1 MNRHMP
7 ASGIRKIL
15 GVMTVFSIAMGFLEC
30 AVVVYLREIHYPSGF
45 TFPFHPL
52 TGTVAL
58 TEILREAAT
67 ILMLLSLGFLAGRNL
82 RERFAWFLYAFA
94 VWDIFYYIFLKLL
107 IHWPESIL
115 TWDILFL
122 IPVMWTGPIIAP
134 LVVSATMI
142 LMSLIILHF
151 ERKDLR
157 IVLRWH
163 TPALIFAGSILIFT
177 AFVWDFC
184 AFVLTYFSLSDMLHA
199 ASSHLI
205 LQQYVPVKF
214 IWLLFVSGE
223 VIILAGLYRLFTG
236 YRNAQQNQPK
246 P

>member
-1 MNRHMP
+1 MP

-30 AVVVYLREIHYPSGF
+30 AVVVYLREIYYPYGF
-45 TFPFHPL
+45 AFPIHPL
-52 TGTVAL
+52 TGSVAL

-67 ILMLLSLGFLAGRNL
+67 ILMLLSVGFLAGRNL

-94 VWDIFYYIFLKLL
+94 VWDIFYYVFLKLL
-107 IHWPESIL
+107 IHWPHSIL

-122 IPVMWTGPIIAP
+122 IPVIWTGPVITP

-163 TPALIFAGSILIFT
+163 TPALIFTGSIFIFT

-184 AFVLTYFSLSDMLHA
+184 SFILNNFSLSDMLHA
-199 ASSHLI
+199 ESSQLI

-214 IWLLFVSGE
+214 NWPFFISGE
-223 VIILAGLYRLFTG
+223 VIILAGLCKLLEG
-236 YRNAQQNQPK
+236 YRNAHHNK
-246 P
+246 PTP

>member
-1 MNRHMP
+1 MP
-7 ASGIRKIL
+7 ASGIKKIL

-30 AVVVYLREIHYPSGF
+30 AVVVYLREIYYPAGF
-45 TFPFHPL
+45 AFPIHPL
-52 TGTVAL
+52 TGSVSL

-82 RERFAWFLYAFA
+82 WERFAWFLYAFA
-94 VWDIFYYIFLKLL
+94 VWDIFYYVFLKLL
-107 IHWPESIL
+107 IHWPESIM

-122 IPVMWTGPIIAP
+122 IPVMWTGPVIAP

-151 ERKDLR
+151 ERKDPQFVLTWHILFL
-157 IVLRWH
+157 IV
-163 TPALIFAGSILIFT
+163 TGSILIFT
-177 AFVWDFC
+177 AFIWDFC
-184 AFVLTYFSLSDMLHA
+184 TFILNNFLLSDMLHGE
-199 ASSHLI
+199 SSRLI
-205 LQQYVPVKF
+205 LEQYVPFKF
-214 IWLLFVSGE
+214 NWLLFVSGE

-236 YRNAQQNQPK
+236 YRNAQQNIPK